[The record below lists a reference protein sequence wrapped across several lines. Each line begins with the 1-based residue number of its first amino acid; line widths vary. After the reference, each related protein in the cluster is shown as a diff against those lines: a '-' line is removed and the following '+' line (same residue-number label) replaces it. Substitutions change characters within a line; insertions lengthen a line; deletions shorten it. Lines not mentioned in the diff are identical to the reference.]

1 MADSVFAD
9 SSATSV
15 VDDYVKSPIE
25 DKEPLAFWQAREA
38 AAAGDATKAAL
49 VHVAIK
55 FLTPA
60 ATSVDVE
67 RLFSE
72 CGNVLDAKR
81 NMLKPDRLDQK
92 IFLKKNMYLLGWEL
106 DLS

>member
-1 MADSVFAD
+1 MFVD
-9 SSATSV
+9 SSAASV
-15 VDDYVKSPIE
+15 VDDYVKSAIE
-25 DKEPLAFWQAREA
+25 DLEPLAFWKAKEA

-49 VHVAIK
+49 AYIAIK

-72 CGNVLDAKR
+72 CGNVLDSKR
-81 NMLKPDRLDQK
+81 NRLLPDLLDQQ

-106 DLS
+106 NLS